1 MTAGDHAN
9 CWIEPP
15 LQLHSVASCIS
26 CAKPLLAPASLLPKG
41 HSLVSIPLNLPDG
54 PGGDMFATSLHAVRK
69 GCFATAFVICIAS
82 PAAAQPPDGA
92 PRLIHGPAS
101 RPLHLIPPLMPPQDH
116 HEIPLRLVPPGDTGQ
131 PQPDTALQTT
141 ILPSAPNLGYKFPG
155 VGAGDYGYQVT
166 SAPPDTNGDVGST
179 QYVQSIH
186 LSPYSTRPT
195 ALFSMARLQET
206 HCGPTSP
213 TIQILGHVPPPM
225 MAIRSCNTINWPAAG

>member
-82 PAAAQPPDGA
+82 PAANNKSG
-92 PRLIHGPAS
+92 G
-101 RPLHLIPPLMPPQDH
+101 
-116 HEIPLRLVPPGDTGQ
+116 
-131 PQPDTALQTT
+131 
-141 ILPSAPNLGYKFPG
+141 K
-155 VGAGDYGYQVT
+155 T
-166 SAPPDTNGDVGST
+166 S
-179 QYVQSIH
+179 
-186 LSPYSTRPT
+186 
-195 ALFSMARLQET
+195 FSHRMQ
-206 HCGPTSP
+206 
-213 TIQILGHVPPPM
+213 
-225 MAIRSCNTINWPAAG
+225 